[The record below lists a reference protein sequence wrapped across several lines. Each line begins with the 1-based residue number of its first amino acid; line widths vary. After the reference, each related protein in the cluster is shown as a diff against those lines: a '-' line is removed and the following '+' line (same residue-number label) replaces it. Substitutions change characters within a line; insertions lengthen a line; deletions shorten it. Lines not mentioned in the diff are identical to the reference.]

1 MEHHQI
7 ARASCFGPDALK
19 VIFRA
24 FDGAW
29 DEVAPK
35 ISADPVVVEAARMSL
50 ATILLGLANAES
62 MTPDGLR
69 TMAIAMFCARHRI
82 EVDPDDSDRLRV
94 RR

>member
-1 MEHHQI
+1 
-7 ARASCFGPDALK
+7 
-19 VIFRA
+19 
-24 FDGAW
+24 
-29 DEVAPK
+29 
-35 ISADPVVVEAARMSL
+35 
-50 ATILLGLANAES
+50 LLGLANAES